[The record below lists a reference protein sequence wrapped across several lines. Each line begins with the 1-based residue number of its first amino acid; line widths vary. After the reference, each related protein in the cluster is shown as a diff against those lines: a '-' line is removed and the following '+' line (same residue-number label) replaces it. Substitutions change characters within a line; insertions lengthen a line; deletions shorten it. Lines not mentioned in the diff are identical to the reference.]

1 MISSLLRSDPT
12 VILRIIGSSRSA
24 VTPWTYCGVTAVSS
38 TTTPAA
44 LVVARPAAAP
54 TSSIEA
60 AAIRAS
66 AATSSRSANSPPA
79 MPSSLP
85 SGHDL
90 LRGAGLDLGLH
101 LGLHLVLRG
110 GQVDRVPDVPLGVT
124 QRVDQLLEPGGDG
137 IPREQQ
143 READGTERGDAEGQQ
158 RVAVGPGVE
167 AGV

>member
-54 TSSIEA
+54 TSSIDA

-66 AATSSRSANSPPA
+66 AATSSSSAKSPPA
-79 MPSSLP
+79 MGSSL
-85 SGHDL
+85 SGAHGL
-90 LRGAGLDLGLH
+90 LGGGRLELGLH
-101 LGLHLVLRG
+101 LGLHLVLG
-110 GQVDRVPDVPLGVT
+110 GGEVDGLLDVPFGVAE
-124 QRVDQLLEPGGDG
+124 RVDQVLEPAGDG
-137 IPREQQ
+137 GAREQQ
-143 READGTERGDAEGQQ
+143 RQCDRTGRRDA
-158 RVAVGPGVE
+158 
-167 AGV
+167 